1 MEGKEDVVVGVTVKG
16 DEAPESYRVAPRT
29 ESPRQL
35 DGPAA
40 AAPPPGAAAPA
51 SLEVKKKRGRP
62 RKYGPDGVALS
73 PMPISSSIPLW
84 QRNKEKIKK
93 KHKFQFGSSGKELK
107 NTQSP

>member
-16 DEAPESYRVAPRT
+16 NEAPESYRVAPRT

-35 DGPAA
+35 DGPAVP
-40 AAPPPGAAAPA
+40 APPPGADPA
-51 SLEVKKKRGRP
+51 SSELKKKRGRP

-107 NTQSP
+107 DT